1 VLSLTGDSGGPC
13 FFEEGGRRWLIG
25 IISHR
30 RVVDG
35 DMVTNFTSTFYYR
48 DWINEQLKKS
58 GVR

>member
-1 VLSLTGDSGGPC
+1 V
-13 FFEEGGRRWLIG
+13 LIG

-35 DMVTNFTSTFYYR
+35 AMVTNFTSAFYYR
-48 DWINEQLKKS
+48 DWINKQLKDT